1 MSVKIE
7 EVGVRTFNAT
17 VNVPIYRQCKIDL
30 DHYLEGVKNSRN
42 ATTKK
47 GTIDDI
53 KEFFDAE
60 KVAESKVYK
69 DANGY
74 YFPTR
79 QFKSAMIEAA
89 KKFKDPQRGQTATQ
103 RIKAGIKIAVDKI
116 PLGKDKYEIY
126 ACLVKS
132 AGRQGGM
139 IPTAW
144 PEFHDVTLT
153 IPIQLLDEFISME
166 FLRNICQ
173 VAITMFGIGAGRP
186 ECGTGTFVDLV
197 KLD

>member
-7 EVGVRTFNAT
+7 PIGIRTYNVT
-17 VNVPIYRQCKIDL
+17 INVPVYRQCKIDL
-30 DHYLEGVKNSRN
+30 DNYLEGVMSSRN
-42 ATTKK
+42 ATTRK

-69 DANGY
+69 DENGY
-74 YFPTR
+74 YMPTR

-103 RIKAGIKIAVDKI
+103 RIKAGIKIAIDKI
-116 PLGKDKYEIY
+116 PLNKDSYEVY

-139 IPTAW
+139 VPTAW

-153 IPIQLLDEFISME
+153 LPIEVLDEFISME

-186 ECGTGTFVDLV
+186 ECGTGTLVDLI
-197 KLD
+197 KL